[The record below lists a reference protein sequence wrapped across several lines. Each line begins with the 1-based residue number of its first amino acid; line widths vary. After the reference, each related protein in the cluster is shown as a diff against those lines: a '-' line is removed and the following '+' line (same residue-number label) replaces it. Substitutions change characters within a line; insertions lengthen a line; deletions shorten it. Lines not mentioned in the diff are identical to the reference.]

1 MRLMGQRHN
10 KKWEPEPIY
19 IFCGVHSKSVWLVL
33 LLRVIKSKASG
44 LVYGSGS
51 PFPFPGLCEEPMGF
65 S

>member
-1 MRLMGQRHN
+1 MSVDIKRNCKCWKAEETHLAR
-10 KKWEPEPIY
+10 
-19 IFCGVHSKSVWLVL
+19 HSKSVWLVL